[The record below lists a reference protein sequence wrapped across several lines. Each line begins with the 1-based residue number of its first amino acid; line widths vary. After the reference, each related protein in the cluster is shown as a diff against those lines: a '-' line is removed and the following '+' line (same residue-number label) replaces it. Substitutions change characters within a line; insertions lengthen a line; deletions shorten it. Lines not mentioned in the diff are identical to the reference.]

1 MPDTSS
7 SPNRLNRGDWSLIA
21 ITLLITASSVS
32 YVSANYGAAF
42 PQASLELPLSREQIT
57 EKAAAFLRTR
67 GLRTD
72 GFRNL
77 TLFDPDHQARLYLER
92 EVGLEK
98 ANGLMRGAVP
108 VWQWRARWFQ
118 PPQKE
123 EMLVWLSPDGRLT
136 GFDHRVLET
145 VPGRRLDSESARLL
159 AQAFL
164 ESQTSERHRLIS
176 ADKQAR
182 PNRDDHVFTF
192 EQEGFRAA
200 EGTLRRTVTIQG
212 DKVGGYQVG
221 LHVPEQWE
229 RDFNKL
235 RSSNQLF
242 SSIANTLY
250 ALIGAG
256 ALVLLFVA
264 VRRHEVPWRSV
275 MLLAGTVATLNLA
288 NELNTI
294 AFTIDGMP
302 TSSRYPEMVL
312 LAGLQALGA
321 ACGILLYVGMPAAA
335 ASTLWSRVFPWHTDL
350 PRLFTWPSLG
360 TRSFFRAALAGLAMA
375 AGHMAFL
382 TAFYLIGQ
390 KWGVWSPQDVDY
402 SDLLATPLPLLYPVA
417 TAMMASSAEEFWFRL
432 LAIPLFQKL
441 FRWRWVAVVV
451 PAFIWGFLHA
461 NYPQQPGYIRGV
473 EVGLIGVAAGVVM
486 LRFGLAATLI
496 WHFVIDAFLMGL
508 FLLKGE
514 SLYFRLNTGA
524 LGLVI
529 LAPLLVAL
537 RLYWRRGGFAPE
549 LERAASIEEA
559 PVMVEE
565 EPVELAPAPSPPW
578 PARYL
583 YVTAAALVALAFALR
598 PVTYGD
604 FIEVKVTRAEALQTA
619 RAELAQRGVKV
630 EEWLD
635 SIDFAPNLSRPE
647 IEFLRQKL
655 GAGKANEA
663 LREIPHAVWRV
674 RFLKPL
680 VAEEHVVFVDQDNRV
695 YRYDHQLDEK
705 AAGARLPVEEARRLA
720 QEHVA
725 ARLPGRGLA
734 LIESSEEKRDNRSDH
749 AFVWRD
755 PKFPGPAELR
765 YSLVLIGDEP
775 TQFRPYFKLPEE
787 WLREYRKPR
796 LTSYVG
802 PAFVGAAGVSV
813 VLLFLRRLSRHWYR
827 WRLYLGVAVVTSVL
841 TLLDQANAMP
851 GWLSAYDTATPLDH
865 FCVQLGTSTLLGAL
879 FTAGGLCLAVL
890 GADVFLQAAFPL
902 TAVAQASL
910 ARAAACA
917 AAMAAWSSIS
927 DWLTPFRPHL
937 WALDG
942 LDTLVPALPLFA
954 KSLEGALLLPS
965 AVAVA
970 IGAAL
975 LLLPARRRWLMLAAV
990 LVLFAVSRSQA
1001 FGEFPGNLAV
1011 LGGTAL
1017 LVLLMAFTCS
1027 TDLRSP
1033 AVGLFWALCLSQA
1046 WMLIR
1051 QPAAGLQAN
1060 GAVLAVVALVTGA
1073 WLLRDG
1079 FGPLFS
1085 ALKIRRPR

>member
-1 MPDTSS
+1 MH
-7 SPNRLNRGDWSLIA
+7 RLNRGDWLLVA
-21 ITLLITASSVS
+21 VAVLITAGSVA
-32 YVSANYGAAF
+32 YVSSNYGAAF
-42 PQASLELPLSREQIT
+42 PQASLELPLSRDEIT
-57 EKAAAFLRTR
+57 GKAVAFLRTR
-67 GLRTD
+67 GLRTE

-92 EVGLEK
+92 EMGLEQ
-98 ANGLMRGAVP
+98 ANRLMRGAVP

-123 EMLVWLSPDGRLT
+123 EMLVWLTPDGRLS
-136 GFDHRVLET
+136 GFEHRILET

-164 ESQTSERHRLIS
+164 ESQTSERHKLIS
-176 ADKQAR
+176 ADKEAR

-212 DKVGGYQVG
+212 DKVGGYQEA

-235 RSSNQLF
+235 RSSNQMF
-242 SSIANTLY
+242 SSIANALY
-250 ALIGAG
+250 ALIAAG
-256 ALVLLFVA
+256 ALVLLFLA
-264 VRRHEVPWRSV
+264 VRRQEVPWRPV
-275 MLLAGTVATLNLA
+275 MLLAATVAALNLA

-321 ACGILLYVGMPAAA
+321 ACGILLYVAMPAAS
-335 ASTLWSRVFPWHTDL
+335 ASVLWSRAFPSHTDL

-360 TRSFFRAALAGLAMA
+360 TRSFFRAALAGFAMA

-382 TAFYLIGQ
+382 TAFYLVGQ

-441 FRWRWVAVVV
+441 CKLRWVAIVA

-473 EVGLIGVAAGVVM
+473 EVGLIGVAAGFVM
-486 LRFGLAATLI
+486 VRFGLAATLI

-524 LGLVI
+524 LGVAI
-529 LAPLLVAL
+529 LAPLLVPL
-537 RLYWRRGGFAPE
+537 WLYWRHGGFLPE
-549 LERAASIEEA
+549 LEREAVAEETPRVIVEAQEA
-559 PVMVEE
+559 PAAVP
-565 EPVELAPAPSPPW
+565 EPLW

-583 YVTAAALVALAFALR
+583 YLTAAAMVALAFALQ
-598 PVTYGD
+598 PVTYGG
-604 FIEVKVTRAEALQTA
+604 FLEVNVGREEALQTA
-619 RAELAQRGVKV
+619 RAELVKRGVKV
-630 EEWLD
+630 EDWLD
-635 SIDFAPNLSRPE
+635 SINFAANLSRPE
-647 IEFLRQKL
+647 IEFLRQKM
-655 GAGKANEA
+655 GATRANTA

-680 VAEEHVVFVDQDNRV
+680 VAEEHVVFVDQENRV

-705 AAGARLPVEEARRLA
+705 AAGARLTVDEARRAA
-720 QEHVA
+720 QA
-725 ARLPGRGLA
+725 YIAGRLPGREVA

-749 AFVWRD
+749 SFVWRD

-765 YSLVLIGDEP
+765 YSLVLVGDEP

-796 LTSYVG
+796 LTSYLA
-802 PAFVGAAGVSV
+802 PAFLGAAGVSV
-813 VLLFLRRLSRHWYR
+813 VLAFLRRLSRHAYR
-827 WRLYLGVAVVTSVL
+827 WRLYLGVAVATSVL
-841 TLLDQANAMP
+841 TLMDQGNALP

-865 FCVQLGTSTLLGAL
+865 FYVQLGTSALLGAL
-879 FTAGGLCLAVL
+879 ITAGGLTLAVL

-910 ARAAACA
+910 GRALACGA
-917 AAMAAWSSIS
+917 VMAAWSLIA
-927 DWLTPFRPHL
+927 DWLTPFRPRL
-937 WALDG
+937 WSLDG
-942 LDTLVPALPLFA
+942 LDTLVPAIPLFA

-975 LLLPARRRWLMLAAV
+975 LLLPGRRRWLMAAAV
-990 LVLFAVSRSQA
+990 PVLFAVSRSQSP
-1001 FGEFPGNLAV
+1001 GEFPGNLAV
-1011 LGGTAL
+1011 MGGTAL

-1046 WMLIR
+1046 WMLVR
-1051 QPAAGLQAN
+1051 QPNAGLQGN
-1060 GAVLAVVALVTGA
+1060 GAVLAVAALGAGA

-1079 FGPLFS
+1079 FGPLFL
-1085 ALKIRRPR
+1085 ALRIRRPR